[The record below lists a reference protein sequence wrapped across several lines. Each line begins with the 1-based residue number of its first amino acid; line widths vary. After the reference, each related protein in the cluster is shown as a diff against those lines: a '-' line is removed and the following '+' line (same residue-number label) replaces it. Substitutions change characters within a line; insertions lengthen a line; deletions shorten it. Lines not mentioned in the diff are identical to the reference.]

1 MERAAVIHF
10 ANKEYCYAVGKDTF
24 MIRIRT
30 KAGDMKKVVLH
41 CQDKYITLDRWD
53 SRQAKEM
60 TKVASDGIYDYY
72 EVVIRADMICVR
84 YFFELQGTDGEILY
98 YGNDNF
104 YYGLLANVDCMFDCP
119 SKMREEEMFIVPDW
133 APGSVV
139 YQIFP
144 DRFAKDSGYTEEW
157 YKQKIH
163 YTDKFYGNLKGIIKQ
178 LDHIKDLGVDV
189 IYMTPIFCSDSNHK
203 YDTIDY
209 FHIDPE
215 FGTKEDLCELVE
227 TAHEKGIRV
236 ILDAVFNH
244 TSPKFFA
251 FDDVKRK
258 GEASE
263 YKDWY
268 YIKEFPLKASRNTL
282 PNYETFAYYGGMP
295 KLNCANPKVQDY
307 ILEVVRY
314 WMREVHIDGWRLDVA
329 DEIGPELWRRLRR
342 EVKAINPEALIIGEI
357 WHFAEPQLQGDMW
370 DSVMN
375 YRFYDSVLGYFA
387 YRNMNAKQFAQ
398 AQAKVRGRVH
408 TSAYPV
414 LWNLI
419 DSHDTA
425 RFLHQAKEKKELL
438 KMAAAMQL
446 LSPGMPMIYY
456 GDEYGMTGGRDPEN
470 RRGMLWEE
478 ERQDKDLFKW
488 YQALTSLRKA
498 HPCLGRGEQNWIVTD
513 NDEDILVAESVY
525 GEDKLTVVFHN
536 QKKRAELP
544 EYAGKKDLLTGETFD
559 GELEPYSVY
568 VFECTDQ
575 MIIR

>member
-10 ANKEYCYAVGKDTF
+10 ADKEYCYAVGKDEF
-24 MIRIRT
+24 MVRIRT
-30 KAGDMKKVVLH
+30 KAGDMKKIMLH
-41 CQDKYITLDRWD
+41 FQDKYIPVHRYD
-53 SRQAKEM
+53 SRQSEEM
-60 TKVASDGIYDYY
+60 KKVACDGIYDYY
-72 EVVIRADMICVR
+72 EVVIHASMICVR
-84 YFFELQGTDGEILY
+84 YYFELQGNDGEILY

-104 YYGLLANVDCMFDCP
+104 YYGALANIDCMFDCP
-119 SKMREEEMFIVPDW
+119 QIKREEEMFVVPDW

-144 DRFAKDSGYTEEW
+144 DRFAKDSDYTEDW
-157 YKQKIH
+157 YKQNIH
-163 YTDKFYGNLKGIIKQ
+163 YKDKFYGNLKGILKQ
-178 LDHIKDLGVDV
+178 IDHIKELGVDV

-209 FHIDPE
+209 FHVDPE
-215 FGTKEDLCELVE
+215 FGTKEDLSELVE
-227 TAHEKGIRV
+227 AAHERGMRV

-251 FDDVKRK
+251 FEDVKRK
-258 GEASE
+258 GEDSE

-268 YIKEFPLKASRNTL
+268 YIKEFPLKAERDTV
-282 PNYETFAYYGGMP
+282 PTYETFAYHGGMP
-295 KLNCANPKVQDY
+295 KLNCRNPKVQEY

-329 DEIGPELWRRLRR
+329 DEIGPELWRCFRK

-387 YRNMNAKQFAQ
+387 YRNMNAEQFAQ
-398 AQAKVRGRVH
+398 SQEKVRGRIH
-408 TSAYPV
+408 TSVYPV

-470 RRGMLWEE
+470 RRGMLWDEA
-478 ERQDKDLFKW
+478 RQDKEMFQW
-488 YQALTSLRKA
+488 YKTLTTLRKT
-498 HPCLGRGEQNWIVTD
+498 HPCLAKGEQRWIVTD
-513 NDEDILVAESVY
+513 NDNDILVAESVY
-525 GEDKLTVVFHN
+525 GEDHLTLVFHN
-536 QKKRAELP
+536 QSKKAELP
-544 EYAGKKDLLTGETFD
+544 EYAGKKDLLSDKIFD
-559 GELEPYSVY
+559 GVLEPYSVY
-568 VFECTDQ
+568 VF
-575 MIIR
+575 